1 MLIIQPV
8 LGKLMYYD
16 KDPLRVFKAT
26 QIKLSF
32 FNVIYI

>member
-8 LGKLMYYD
+8 LGKLRNYD
-16 KDPLRVFKAT
+16 KDPLRVFKANK
-26 QIKLSF
+26 IKLSF